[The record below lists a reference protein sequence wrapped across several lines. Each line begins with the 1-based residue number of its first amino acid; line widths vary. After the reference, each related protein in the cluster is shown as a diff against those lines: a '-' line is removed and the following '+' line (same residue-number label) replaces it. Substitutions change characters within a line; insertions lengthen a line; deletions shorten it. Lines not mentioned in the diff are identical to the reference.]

1 MECVNVARAIVT
13 EIYELSIPRIAHDVS
28 CTVRINDERLLLEDS
43 FILVGH
49 FGYAEA
55 VHRYAVRGAR
65 DL

>member
-28 CTVRINDERLLLEDS
+28 CTFRINDERLLLEDS
-43 FILVGH
+43 ILVGH
-49 FGYAEA
+49 VGYAEA
-55 VHRYAVRGAR
+55 VHGYAVRRAR